1 LDIVI
6 LIKTWQEA
14 KQEAFLVRKHVFIE
28 EQGVPVDMEIDEFD
42 PIAKHAL
49 AYVDSECVGTAR
61 LIALPG
67 NIGKI
72 GRMAVLQTYRRQG
85 LGRQLLNV
93 LLESCKSQGV
103 AQLELHAQLL
113 AIPFYEQFGFIAQG
127 EMYYEAG
134 IAHRDMILSI

>member
-1 LDIVI
+1 VI

-72 GRMAVLQTYRRQG
+72 GRMAVLQDYRRQG
-85 LGRQLLNV
+85 LGRQLLNA

-113 AIPFYEQFGFIAQG
+113 AIPFYEQFGFIARG

>member
-1 LDIVI
+1 MI

-72 GRMAVLQTYRRQG
+72 GRMAVLQDYRRQG
-85 LGRQLLNV
+85 LGRQLLNA

-113 AIPFYEQFGFIAQG
+113 AIPFYEQFGFIARG

>member
-1 LDIVI
+1 
-6 LIKTWQEA
+6 
-14 KQEAFLVRKHVFIE
+14 
-28 EQGVPVDMEIDEFD
+28 MEIDEFD

-85 LGRQLLNV
+85 LGRQLLNA

-103 AQLELHAQLL
+103 AKLELHAQLL

>member
-1 LDIVI
+1 MI

-14 KQEAFLVRKHVFIE
+14 EQEASFVRKHVFIE

-42 PIAKHAL
+42 PTAKHAL

-61 LIALPG
+61 LIALPE

-72 GRMAVLQTYRRQG
+72 GRMAVLQAYRRQG
-85 LGRQLLNV
+85 LGRQLLNA
-93 LLESCKSQGV
+93 LLESCKSQGI
-103 AQLELHAQLL
+103 AQLELHAQLS
-113 AIPFYEQFGFIAQG
+113 AIPFYKQFGFIAQR
-127 EMYYEAG
+127 EIYYEAG

>member
-1 LDIVI
+1 MI

-49 AYVDSECVGTAR
+49 AYVDSKCVGTAR
-61 LIALPG
+61 LITLPG

-72 GRMAVLQTYRRQG
+72 GRMAVLQTFRRQG
-85 LGRQLLNV
+85 IGRQLLNT
-93 LLESCKSQGV
+93 LLELCKSQGV

-113 AIPFYEQFGFIAQG
+113 AIPFYEQFGFIARG

>member
-14 KQEAFLVRKHVFIE
+14 EQEAYFVRKQVFIE
-28 EQGVPVDMEIDEFD
+28 EQGVPVNMELDEFD
-42 PIAKHAL
+42 STAKHAL
-49 AYVDSECVGTAR
+49 AYVNSDCVGTAR
-61 LIALPG
+61 LIAFPG
-67 NIGKI
+67 KVGRI

-85 LGRQLLNV
+85 IGGNLLNA
-93 LLESCKSQGV
+93 LLESCKSQGM
-103 AQLELHAQLL
+103 AQLELHAQLS
-113 AIPFYEQFGFIAQG
+113 AMSFYEQFGFIARG

>member
-1 LDIVI
+1 MI

-14 KQEAFLVRKHVFIE
+14 KQEAYLVRKHVFIE

-85 LGRQLLNV
+85 LGRQLLNA

-103 AQLELHAQLL
+103 ALLELHAQLL
-113 AIPFYEQFGFIAQG
+113 AITFYEQFGFIAQG

-134 IAHRDMILSI
+134 IAHRDMILLI